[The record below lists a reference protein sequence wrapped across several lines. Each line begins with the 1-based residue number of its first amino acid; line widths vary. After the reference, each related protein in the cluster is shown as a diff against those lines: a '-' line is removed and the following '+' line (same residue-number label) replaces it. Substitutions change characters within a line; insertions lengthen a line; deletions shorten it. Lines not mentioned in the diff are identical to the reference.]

1 MKFHRILILT
11 FFAYILISCGGA
23 EERKSVY
30 MEKAKASIEAG
41 DLEKARIELKN
52 VLQIDPKDGEAYYQ
66 LGNVYEQQ
74 KEYRKAYGNYLK
86 AEELSPELLVNHA
99 KLGRFYLLLMNDA
112 EKAQEKVDLILSKEP
127 GNADGLLL
135 KAAMFL
141 KEKNKEKAINI
152 AKDVL
157 LKEPGNTDSIM
168 FLATLYFS
176 DKNYSQALKTL
187 DSGLKDNQSNK
198 RLNKLLALVLVN
210 NNEYER
216 AEKIY
221 RQLLDKDPD
230 IAHNYNTLAALYH
243 KLEKKDKAEDVL
255 RESIKYMPED
265 TERYLTLVKYLK
277 STQGNEQA
285 IAELKNIIKNDSR
298 ESGFRN
304 ALGELLWLNK
314 QKDEAINVYNQTIL
328 DFPEEGAGVDARIAL
343 AAIRIS
349 EKDFLN
355 AATIIDEAVN
365 VSPNDPKVN
374 FLRAKLALRNKQF
387 EKAIISLRI
396 VTKETPEEID
406 AYFLLVRAYQLE
418 GNKEQI
424 ESVLNNAYENNKT
437 NPEGLL
443 KLAQY
448 YLATDVIKAEKIIDD
463 YNSLKVDDH
472 KGMSIKA
479 VILNKRK
486 LYDGAYD
493 IAKRLI
499 DLHPTQPDG
508 YLQSIAY
515 LGQQDKKSEAISVL
529 EKGYINSKNN
539 RKILLLLTSL
549 QVSNKQFEIVEK
561 RINAEIQQAPEDV
574 ALKVIKAKVAMAKGD
589 SNNAIGILEAMTVN
603 KTKIEEPYLLLS
615 QLYLTNKNKIK
626 EKKVLIAG
634 MENVTTSLKIPLKL
648 AVVYERNKEYNA
660 AINVYRKLNEL
671 KPDNVLIVNNLVS
684 MLSDHGNGKEDIK
697 HAAELS
703 KQLEGTKQPVF
714 LDTLG
719 WLHYMNKNYIDA
731 IKYLS
736 QVVEKDPNTGVYNYH
751 LGMAYKMS
759 GNKTKA
765 KLYLENSLKGEK
777 PFNQKAVVKSAL
789 KDL

>member
-1 MKFHRILILT
+1 M
-11 FFAYILISCGGA
+11 ISCGGA

-41 DLEKARIELKN
+41 DFEKARIELKN

-66 LGNVYEQQ
+66 LGSVYEQQ
-74 KEYRKAYGNYLK
+74 KNYRKAYGNYLK
-86 AEELSPELLVNHA
+86 AEELSPELLANHA

-112 EKAQEKVDLILSKEP
+112 EKAQEKIDLILSKEP

-135 KAAMFL
+135 KAGMFL
-141 KEKNKEKAINI
+141 KEKNKEKAIDVAN
-152 AKDVL
+152 DVL
-157 LKEPGNTDSIM
+157 LKEPENEDATM

-176 DKNYSQALKTL
+176 DKNHTQALKIL
-187 DSGLKDNQSNK
+187 DDAINNNQSSS

-210 NNEYER
+210 NNEHER

-221 RQLLDKDPD
+221 KQLLDKDPD
-230 IAHNYNTLAALYH
+230 IAYNYNMLAAFYH
-243 KLEKKDKAEDVL
+243 KLDKKNEAEGIL
-255 RESIKYMPED
+255 RASIENMPD
-265 TERYLTLVKYLK
+265 DAERYLTLVKYLR
-277 STQGNEQA
+277 SIHGNEKA
-285 IAELKNIIKNDSR
+285 ISELKSIIERKLGEGKFRNRLAEL
-298 ESGFRN
+298 
-304 ALGELLWLNK
+304 LMLNK
-314 QKDEAINVYNQTIL
+314 QKGEAVAVYKQAVS
-328 DFPEEGAGVDARIAL
+328 DFSEEKVGVNARIAL
-343 AAIRIS
+343 AAIEIADKNFPGA
-349 EKDFLN
+349 E
-355 AATIIDEAVN
+355 TIIGEAIG

-374 FLRAKLALRNKQF
+374 LLRAKLALHDKQS
-387 EKAIISLRI
+387 EKAIIALRI
-396 VTKETPEEID
+396 VTKETPEDID
-406 AYFLLVRAYQLE
+406 AYFLLAKAYQLE
-418 GNKEQI
+418 GNDEQI
-424 ESVLNNAYENNKT
+424 ESVLNSAYTNNKT

-463 YNSLKVDDH
+463 YNSLKADDY

-479 VILNKRK
+479 AVLNKRK
-486 LYDGAYD
+486 LYGEAYKV
-493 IAKRLI
+493 AERLI
-499 DLHPTQPDG
+499 ELYPTKPEG

-515 LGQQDKKSEAISVL
+515 LGQQDKKSEAISIL

-561 RINAEIQQAPEDV
+561 RINAEIQQAPEDD

-589 SNNAIGILEAMTVN
+589 SNNASGILEAVTAN

-615 QLYLTNKNKIK
+615 QLYLTNKNIIK
-626 EKKVLIAG
+626 GKKVLIAG

-660 AINVYRKLNEL
+660 AINVYKKLNEL

-697 HAAELS
+697 RATELS

-731 IKYLS
+731 IEYLS

-759 GNKTKA
+759 GDKTKA